1 MISELDKK
9 QKEFE
14 KEVRHLISCHPEYAD
29 LWNFMCSDE
38 RKRWRFANETMAA
51 WLDGH
56 LVEYL
61 DRALDDLNGDEFI
74 S

>member
-1 MISELDKK
+1 
-9 QKEFE
+9 
-14 KEVRHLISCHPEYAD
+14 
-29 LWNFMCSDE
+29 
-38 RKRWRFANETMAA
+38 MAA
-51 WLDGH
+51 LLDGH